1 MLLRACDLTC
11 EVRGARIVDG
21 VDLDVSAGELVA
33 VVGPNGAGKSTLLR
47 LLAGDLTPTR
57 GTVEIS
63 GTHIDRLAPAELAR
77 RRAVMPQHTSIG
89 FCFTVRQVV
98 EMGCHPWRSAYDG
111 PAEVVSESLD
121 RVGMSGFA
129 ERTFRTLSGGEQ
141 ALATFAR
148 VLAQCTPLLL
158 LDEPTASLDL
168 HHQERVM
175 RIARDVAN
183 GGGAVVVVAHD
194 LNLAAAYAD
203 RLCLLHCG
211 AVAAEGTPWATLTED
226 VLEHVFGQP
235 MIVTKTPGSD
245 TPLLVPV
252 RG

>member
-1 MLLRACDLTC
+1 MT
-11 EVRGARIVDG
+11 
-21 VDLDVSAGELVA
+21 
-33 VVGPNGAGKSTLLR
+33 
-47 LLAGDLTPTR
+47 
-57 GTVEIS
+57 
-63 GTHIDRLAPAELAR
+63 
-77 RRAVMPQHTSIG
+77 
-89 FCFTVRQVV
+89 
-98 EMGCHPWRSAYDG
+98 
-111 PAEVVSESLD
+111 
-121 RVGMSGFA
+121 GFA

-175 RIARDVAN
+175 RIARDVAD

-203 RLCLLHCG
+203 RLCLLHRG

-235 MIVTKTPGSD
+235 MIVTQTPGSD